1 MWNLRKITKSINDII
16 GIYAL
21 NEEQME
27 EDKLG
32 IPVTTLY
39 REMQFPF
46 GFQMMGTVA
55 RTDFGRDVVWG
66 RKHNDREY
74 VEKTV
79 LPKLTDLDYLKSL
92 PKNTVGATY
101 FEFIRFHGLDALYSQ
116 RFKDSE
122 ARPIKGFMGVQDNI
136 RTNLSR
142 HVVITHDVLHTL
154 FKYNTHALGEALIQE
169 VTGELLNYKPSK
181 IIGFFV
187 ILAVA
192 KRVKD
197 LKATWKVYKECKEN
211 LKKVNK
217 ELALYSPLE
226 FLESDIGE
234 IRKKFGISKVPLY
247 DAFEK
252 RYHNHLT
259 PQSCVHIEKW
269 DRYNAW
275 EHMAREE
282 SSSNTKTI

>member
-1 MWNLRKITKSINDII
+1 MWNLRKIGKSINDIVN
-16 GIYAL
+16 IYSV

-46 GFQMMGTVA
+46 GIMMMNTATKTTLGQ
-55 RTDFGRDVVWG
+55 DVVWG

-92 PKNTVGATY
+92 PKNTVGSTY
-101 FEFIRFHGLDALYSQ
+101 YEFIRFHGLDSLYSQ
-116 RFKDSE
+116 RFKDEEVKS
-122 ARPIKGFMGVQDNI
+122 RLDVV

-154 FKYNTHALGEALIQE
+154 FKYNTHALGEGLIQE
-169 VTGELLNYKPSK
+169 VTGELLDYKPSK

-187 ILAVA
+187 MLAVA

-197 LKATWKVYKECKEN
+197 FKATWKVYNECKKN
-211 LKKVNK
+211 LRKVNK
-217 ELALYSPLE
+217 ELALYGPLE

-234 IRKKFGISKVPLY
+234 IRKKFGIGKVPLY

-282 SSSNTKTI
+282 SKEKTKEI

>member
-1 MWNLRKITKSINDII
+1 MWNLRKIGKSINDIVN
-16 GIYAL
+16 IYSL

-46 GFQMMGTVA
+46 GIMMMNKVTQTTLGQ
-55 RTDFGRDVVWG
+55 DVVWG

-92 PKNTVGATY
+92 PKNTVGSTY
-101 FEFIRFHGLDALYSQ
+101 YEFIRFHGLDGLYSQ
-116 RFKDSE
+116 RFKDEEVKS
-122 ARPIKGFMGVQDNI
+122 RLDVV

-154 FKYNTHALGEALIQE
+154 FKYNTHALGEGLIQE
-169 VTGELLNYKPSK
+169 VTGELLDYKPSK

-187 ILAVA
+187 MLAVA
-192 KRVKD
+192 KRVRD

-226 FLESDIGE
+226 FLESDIEE
-234 IRKKFGISKVPLY
+234 IRKKFGIGKVPLY

-282 SSSNTKTI
+282 SKDKTKEI